1 MIEAPPASGPTRSSQ
16 PGSGQPGSGA
26 GNRHQDSRTPRQN
39 GRDRSPVRWRSLESA
54 AALVQGAALVPIV
67 AWDGTATWRVAR
79 VVAISAVTASVIWFQ
94 RRRGSRLARF
104 STWAWGAVGV
114 SVGIGIGVVHLLK
127 AGMSV
132 YAALALVCL
141 LASLAATVRSL
152 FGFAHTRETWR
163 REGWRRLIAVP
174 AAAVAVILVY
184 YPLTVSLIATNTPR
198 VDLGAAVPSDWGL
211 VFEEVTFPTADGVE
225 LSGWFMPGSNGAAVV
240 LLHGGGGASNRT
252 SVLAQ
257 TRVLVDHGY
266 SVLAFDA
273 RGHGRSGG
281 DGMDWGWYGDL
292 DIAGALD
299 FLESRT
305 DIDRGRLAAIGLSMG
320 GEQAMTAAA
329 SDPRIKAVVAEGATN
344 RVLADD
350 DAFLPSHPG
359 RWVNIAADWIKYGVT
374 DWITGARP
382 PMALTS
388 TVVAIAPRP
397 VLLITAGTVA
407 DEARAA
413 ANFQAAAPTSV
424 EVWNVDGAS
433 HTSGLATAPTE
444 WETRVIGFLDQA
456 IGD

>member
-1 MIEAPPASGPTRSSQ
+1 MIEAPP
-16 PGSGQPGSGA
+16 GQPDSGA
-26 GNRHQDSRTPRQN
+26 GDRHLDSRTPRQS
-39 GRDRSPVRWRSLESA
+39 GRDRGPRTERSLDSVV
-54 AALVQGAALVPIV
+54 ALVQGAALIPIV
-67 AWDGTATWRVAR
+67 AWDGTALWRVAR
-79 VVAISAVTASVIWFQ
+79 IVAVSAVTASVIWWQ
-94 RRRGSRLARF
+94 RRRGSRLASF

-114 SVGIGIGVVHLLK
+114 AVGIGIGVVHLLK
-127 AGMSV
+127 AGISV
-132 YAALALVCL
+132 YSALALVCL
-141 LASLAATVRSL
+141 LAGLAAT
-152 FGFAHTRETWR
+152 AHTLFALVDR

-174 AAAVAVILVY
+174 AAVVALILVY
-184 YPLTVSLIATNTPR
+184 YPLTVALIATNTPR
-198 VDLGAAVPSDWGL
+198 VDLGATRPSDWGL
-211 VFEEVTFPTADGVE
+211 AFEDVTFPTPDGVE
-225 LSGWFMPGSNGAAVV
+225 LSGWFMPGSNRAAVM

-252 SVLAQ
+252 SVLSQA
-257 TRVLVDHGY
+257 RVLVDHGY

-292 DIAGALD
+292 DMAGAIN
-299 FLESRT
+299 FLESRPEV
-305 DIDRGRLAAIGLSMG
+305 DPGRLAAVGLSMG

-329 SDPRIKAVVAEGATN
+329 SDPRIKAVVAEGATH

-359 RWVNIAADWIKYGVT
+359 RWVNIAADWIKYGIT
-374 DWITGARP
+374 DWISGARP

-388 TVVAIAPRP
+388 AVVAIAPRP

-407 DEARAA
+407 DEGRAA

-424 EVWNVDGAS
+424 EVWNVDEAS

-456 IGD
+456 IGN

>member
-1 MIEAPPASGPTRSSQ
+1 VG
-16 PGSGQPGSGA
+16 
-26 GNRHQDSRTPRQN
+26 
-39 GRDRSPVRWRSLESA
+39 
-54 AALVQGAALVPIV
+54 
-67 AWDGTATWRVAR
+67 
-79 VVAISAVTASVIWFQ
+79 
-94 RRRGSRLARF
+94 LA
-104 STWAWGAVGV
+104 
-114 SVGIGIGVVHLLK
+114 VGIGIGVVHVLK

-132 YAALALVCL
+132 YAALALVSL
-141 LASLAATVRSL
+141 LAGLAATARSL
-152 FGFAHTRETWR
+152 FGFAPRRKTWR
-163 REGWRRLIAVP
+163 REGWHREGWRRLIAVP
-174 AAAVAVILVY
+174 AAAVALILVY
-184 YPLTVSLIATNTPR
+184 YPLTVALIATNTPR
-198 VDLGAAVPSDWGL
+198 VDLGAAVPSDWGM
-211 VFEEVTFPTADGVE
+211 VFEDVTFPTPDGVE

-252 SVLAQ
+252 SVLSQA
-257 TRVLVDHGY
+257 RILVDHGY

-299 FLESRT
+299 FLESR
-305 DIDRGRLAAIGLSMG
+305 DGFDPNRLAAVGLSMG

-329 SDPRIKAVVAEGATN
+329 SDPRIMAVVAEGATN

-350 DAFLPSHPG
+350 DAFLPTHPG
-359 RWVNIAADWIKYGVT
+359 RWVNIAADWVKYGIT

-388 TVVAIAPRP
+388 AVVAIAPRP

-407 DEARAA
+407 DEGRAA

-456 IGD
+456 IGN